1 MAHFDKD
8 GGGTLDGGEFLKGC
22 FDLWREVDRE
32 QFREMER
39 YRKAHKEKFEE
50 GKRKREKEL
59 EDKLNSIKLCSYSKT
74 EFVSALKKLR
84 RAALMYDERVNISL
98 QSFQGAAMTPYQ
110 FKDLLKRVLK
120 IDLTLP
126 ELSSLVGHFDSDGDG
141 GVSGSEFL
149 SAFFTLRRDEQKKR
163 IKANKEEDQVSSGER
178 DRERSETESGARQR
192 AERDSER
199 SESRKEVGGAAIADE
214 RNQSLPLPPYT
225 HPFLCVILNL
235 SSSLFDTRRGRKST
249 FGT

>member
-1 MAHFDKD
+1 MSHFDKD

-120 IDLTLP
+120 VDLTLP

-178 DRERSETESGARQR
+178 DRERSETASGASRGK
-192 AERDSER
+192 R
-199 SESRKEVGGAAIADE
+199 SEVPP
-214 RNQSLPLPPYT
+214 SLTNVIKVSHCPLT
-225 HPFLCVILNL
+225 HTPSCA
-235 SSSLFDTRRGRKST
+235 
-249 FGT
+249 